1 MNNND
6 YEDLIEKRLSDYR
19 FHHSVCVAKKTIEL
33 AKKHGLDEE
42 KAYVAGILHDITK
55 EEPLDVQKELIEANG
70 YKMTELEINS
80 PNIYHQMSGAEYI
93 RNVLNIDDEDI
104 IGGVRYHTTGRAD
117 MTDFEMM
124 IYLADFTSDDR
135 NYPDVD
141 IMRQK
146 TEKSFLDGMLYS
158 LKYTITKLTQQE
170 KQIHPDTLH
179 CYNWVVE
186 QIKKKVKVY
195 E

>member
-6 YEDLIEKRLSDYR
+6 YEDLVKKRLSDYR
-19 FHHSVCVAKKTIEL
+19 FHHSVCVAKKAIEL
-33 AKKHGLDEE
+33 AKKHGQDEE

-141 IMRQK
+141 IMRKK
-146 TEKSFLDGMLYS
+146 TEKSFL
-158 LKYTITKLTQQE
+158 T
-170 KQIHPDTLH
+170 P
-179 CYNWVVE
+179 
-186 QIKKKVKVY
+186 
-195 E
+195 

>member
-1 MNNND
+1 MNKND
-6 YEDLIEKRLSDYR
+6 YEELIKKRLSDYR
-19 FHHSVCVAKKTIEL
+19 FHHSVCVAKKAFEL
-33 AKKHGLDEE
+33 AKKHSLDEE

-124 IYLADFTSDDR
+124 IYLADFTSSDR
-135 NYPDVD
+135 NYPDVE

-158 LKYTITKLTQQE
+158 LKYTITKLTQQG
-170 KQIHPDTLH
+170 KQIHPDTLN

-186 QIKKKVKVY
+186 QIRK
-195 E
+195 ESENL